1 MAPKDLKKT
10 HTNEKLSSTTDGKK
24 KLLYR
29 HKFSRAKIF
38 AQLIFAILAL
48 SCEIKSRENRW
59 NLLNGKNLPRETRIF
74 FLEIS
79 NFGKEK

>member
-38 AQLIFAILAL
+38 AILAL

-59 NLLNGKNLPRETRIF
+59 NLLKGKNLPPETRIF

>member
-10 HTNEKLSSTTDGKK
+10 HTNKKLSSTTDGKK

-38 AQLIFAILAL
+38 AILAL
-48 SCEIKSRENRW
+48 SCEIKSRENR
-59 NLLNGKNLPRETRIF
+59 
-74 FLEIS
+74 
-79 NFGKEK
+79 